1 MQYEYFM
8 NMYKSK
14 KPYRGTNE
22 IPYADR
28 TMRPRFFKARQ
39 SGDELVFDMY
49 DGDELGTLYP
59 DNTFEF
65 TNNLWTSQLYTMNNY
80 LFRSSHLPYIGH
92 SSKHG
97 GVVLRKWSEKIV
109 IPVFKGL
116 RINLETLELHE
127 NSKYEVRIKKLNTK
141 DVNKGFKVYE
151 EKFKLAQAIL
161 KSMPCDIF
169 VNDLTDFMN
178 SSPNL
183 KNSMSTDEFLNE
195 MLTTNDPVSLIYR
208 VSYNDGIKGVHRI
221 HEWNTWWGKRPDE
234 YRAVDYYNEVRKRI
248 RTKFAEMKGMYKED
262 IHSWESKYYP
272 SGSYTISFYVNG
284 VERKSV

>member
-80 LFRSSHLPYIGH
+80 LFRASNLPYIGS

-127 NSKYEVRIKKLNTK
+127 NSKYEVRVKKLNNK
-141 DVNKGFKVYE
+141 DINKDFKPYE
-151 EKFKLAQAIL
+151 EKFKIAKSIL
-161 KSMPCDIF
+161 KVMPIEVF
-169 VNDLTDFMN
+169 VSDLSDYIRSN
-178 SSPNL
+178 SNFTETISAG
-183 KNSMSTDEFLNE
+183 KFLE
-195 MLTTNDPVSLIYR
+195 DMPITNDPVSMIYR
-208 VSYNDGIKGVHRI
+208 VSHNYGVKGIHRI

-234 YRAVDYYNEVRKRI
+234 YRAIDYYNEVRKMV

-262 IHSWESKYYP
+262 IYSWESKYYP